1 MASAKRLVRSLI
13 KIILIGLLVM
23 IAIAF
28 AMLKWM
34 ERSPA
39 QLKVGL
45 ESYLTQMAGYPAD
58 IGALNKISFV
68 PNMMV
73 EMQDVRFWALDD
85 PNRTMAGAERVHL
98 SMPFWSVMLG
108 SPRFSVLSV
117 EGITTDEAV
126 SGIAP
131 IAVNK
136 LYIDANTSELTVQGK
151 IGDVSVSGVA
161 PLEKKGSSFVP
172 KSPPSRIAFDLS
184 GPKTQGTIFADINKS
199 QYGVTADFTRYTAA
213 EIRPLQRLIERLLD
227 ARGENGVLPVRL
239 NIGRLENT
247 AGPFDIPA
255 LAYDNGALQP
265 LECFYNNRTRAAQK
279 PHPCAEYFQEPDTD
293 ETP

>member
-1 MASAKRLVRSLI
+1 MITAKRFVRSLI
-13 KIILIGLLVM
+13 KIILIGLVVL

-28 AMLKWM
+28 VMLKWM

-68 PNMMV
+68 PSMMV
-73 EMQDVRFWALDD
+73 EMENVRLWALDD
-85 PNRTMAGAERVHL
+85 PNRTMASAERVHL

-108 SPRFSVLSV
+108 SARFSALSA
-117 EGITTDEAV
+117 EGIFVDEEV

-131 IAVNK
+131 IAVDK
-136 LYIDANTSELTVQGK
+136 LYIDATTSALMVQGK
-151 IGDVSVSGVA
+151 VGDVSVTGEA
-161 PLEKKGSSFVP
+161 PLEKKGRSFVP
-172 KSPPSRIAFDLS
+172 KSPPSRIAFEVS

-199 QYGVTADFTRYTAA
+199 EYGVTADFPRYASL
-213 EIRPLQRLIERLLD
+213 EMRPSQMLLERLLD
-227 ARGENGVLPVRL
+227 GRGTSGVLPVHL
-239 NIGRLENT
+239 NIGRLENV

-255 LAYDNGALQP
+255 LTFENSALQP
-265 LECFYNNRTRAAQK
+265 LECFYNNRSRAAQK